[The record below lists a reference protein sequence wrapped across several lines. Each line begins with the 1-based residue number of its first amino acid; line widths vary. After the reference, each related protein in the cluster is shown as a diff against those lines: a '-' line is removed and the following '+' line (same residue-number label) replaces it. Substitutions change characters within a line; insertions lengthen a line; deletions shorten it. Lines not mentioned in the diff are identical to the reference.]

1 MTMWWAV
8 MVLAGMQANAPA
20 SAPAVSIDGLP
31 LGVLPA
37 QDLPAKGCA
46 AYLFSTGQTRA
57 LATMATAEPGS
68 LRLVLDGRVIDLP
81 RTGAEGNATLG
92 LAPTTTYAAG
102 GVTATLTLTIEQR
115 ATLTAGAAVPI
126 ATLRLDRAGQDS
138 IAMPLAG
145 LLGCRT

>member
-1 MTMWWAV
+1 MTIAAAIL
-8 MVLAGMQANAPA
+8 LAGMQAT
-20 SAPAVSIDGLP
+20 APAVPAAPSIDGLP

-57 LATMATAEPGS
+57 LAVVATADPGS
-68 LRLVLDGRVIDLP
+68 LRLMLDGRVTDLP

-92 LAPTTTYAAG
+92 LTPAATYAAG

>member
-68 LRLVLDGRVIDLP
+68 LRLVLDGRVTDLP

-126 ATLRLDRAGQDS
+126 ATLRLDRDGQDS

>member
-8 MVLAGMQANAPA
+8 MVLAGMRANAPA

-68 LRLVLDGRVIDLP
+68 LRLVLDGRVTDLP

-126 ATLRLDRAGQDS
+126 ATLRLDRDGQDS